1 MLFVSNREL
10 VVPGKLLA
18 EGNYV
23 AGEGAFVEDGKI
35 FSSVVGLTEIRERS
49 VSVISL
55 QGRYIPRRGDKV
67 IGIVVDTHPYGWIL
81 DLNSPYTGNLLAS
94 ELVGRRIDIF
104 KEDLSKL
111 LRMGDAV
118 LAEVREVDD
127 RWRVF
132 LSPLQR
138 GRIKEGRLVEISPAK
153 VPRVIGRRGSML
165 RVLQE
170 TTGCR
175 LEVGINGRIL
185 VKGKDPDKV
194 NAVVEA
200 ILLIEK
206 EAHLSGLTDR
216 IKAKLEKLR

>member
-216 IKAKLEKLR
+216 VKARLEKLR

>member
-185 VKGKDPDKV
+185 VKGRDPDKV